1 MASLGAARWNAFAG
15 TARCDLRHRA
25 LELSRLPGGPNGGA
39 ESRGRKY
46 RGDEARVDVQQCA
59 EALEKIFHDA
69 DFPPGAYTNL
79 VISSRAANQVIDDD
93 RVQGVSF
100 TGSNDSGAK
109 VAERAGRNV
118 KKTILELG
126 GSDPFIVLDDAEIK
140 LAVDRA
146 VVGKMTNMG
155 QSCVAA
161 KRFIVHEDVSG
172 EFVDHF
178 RAKLFELKMGD
189 PLDEAT
195 GVAPLSSPRAA
206 EILEDQVNRSVKG
219 GAKIILGGKRAIRK
233 RFLRVMHSD

>member
-1 MASLGAARWNAFAG
+1 MAAPNLAAGNTVVMKHA
-15 TARCDLRHRA
+15 
-25 LELSRLPGGPNGGA
+25 SN
-39 ESRGRKY
+39 
-46 RGDEARVDVQQCA
+46 VQQCDTK
-59 EALEKIFHDA
+59 KIFHDA
-69 DFPPGAYTNL
+69 GFPPGAYTNL
-79 VISSRAANQVIDDD
+79 PISSRLANQVIDDD

-100 TGSNDSGAK
+100 TGSNDTGAK
-109 VAERAGRNV
+109 VAERAGRNI

-140 LAVDRA
+140 LAVDQA

-161 KRFIVHEDVSG
+161 KRFIVYEDVSG

-178 RAKLFELKMGD
+178 RAKLVELKMGD

-206 EILEDQVNRSVKG
+206 EILENQVNRSVAG
-219 GAKIILGGKRAIRK
+219 GAKLIS
-233 RFLRVMHSD
+233 VES